1 MSKEKLRVF
10 DYRDEISIDELFD
23 GRTFDEVQLRLRELA
38 AQYEERILSED
49 CEAKFDVSHYGYDGG
64 LELYV
69 DVYRWETNEE
79 HQARLDADKKQ
90 RKQRADA
97 KAAKEAIER
106 ATYERLKKKFE
117 PQ

>member
-49 CEAKFDVSHYGYDGG
+49 CEVKFDVSHYGYDGG
-64 LELYV
+64 KDLYV
-69 DVYRWETNEE
+69 DVYRWETDKEYK
-79 HQARLDADKKQ
+79 ARMDADKKKRQ
-90 RKQRADA
+90 KRVDA

-117 PQ
+117 TQ